1 MAVRPPP
8 RQGFGPAC
16 AHGPHRMGPRTV
28 PDTACGLDG
37 QAFPRPSPG
46 PPRLRL
52 ERHVDQDR
60 PAARRSGPQGAHRR
74 RRPRK
79 PCIGMML
86 HQDGSR
92 HRWLDGQ
99 PPLNRHALS
108 KAFCRRIG
116 WFKPDGGL
124 EDMMAKVTMPAMHK
138 DGPIALPAPRERQN
152 RPGPIAFGPD
162 TEAPPVPAPTTL
174 DEVRPLNLRPVV
186 RGTREG
192 RLWNTFVAR
201 YHYLGD
207 KTLVGARCAT
217 PSMTATAGRSPCS
230 TSPPPPGS
238 SLRATASSDV
248 GSHIL
253 AIVRRRLPADWTER
267 YSTTPVLIETFAET
281 PHHTSAVYRA
291 SGWIHAGTT
300 QGSRALRPS
309 KAVRQAPEGHL
320 APTPAKKLEAH
331 AQPLESTAPYRLG
344 RTFTRIAT
352 TGMRGAWK

>member
-1 MAVRPPP
+1 
-8 RQGFGPAC
+8 
-16 AHGPHRMGPRTV
+16 
-28 PDTACGLDG
+28 
-37 QAFPRPSPG
+37 
-46 PPRLRL
+46 
-52 ERHVDQDR
+52 
-60 PAARRSGPQGAHRR
+60 
-74 RRPRK
+74 
-79 PCIGMML
+79 MML

-99 PPLNRHALS
+99 PPLNRHALP

-124 EDMMAKVTMPAMHK
+124 EDMMARVTMPAMHK
-138 DGPIALPAPRERQN
+138 DGPIAPPAPREQQN
-152 RPGPIAFGPD
+152 RPGPIVFGPD
-162 TEAPPVPAPTTL
+162 TEAPPVPAPTIL
-174 DEVRPLNLRPVV
+174 DEVRPLDLRPVV

-192 RLWNTFVAR
+192 RLWNAFVAR
-201 YHYLGD
+201 YHYLGY
-207 KTLVGARCAT
+207 KTLVGTRCAT

-230 TSPPPPGS
+230 TSPPPLGS

-253 AIVRRRLPADWTER
+253 TIVRRRLPADWTER

-291 SGWIHAGTT
+291 SGWIHVGTT

-320 APTPAKKLEAH
+320 APAPAKKLEAH

-344 RTFTRIAT
+344 RTLTTKVRWGTQSLEMKWFLYGTWENPRPRAQKENPLYLVDIAGVFWLRGQDSNLRPSGYEFRFPSMTEPRLRARIYDKQ
-352 TGMRGAWK
+352 RYFI